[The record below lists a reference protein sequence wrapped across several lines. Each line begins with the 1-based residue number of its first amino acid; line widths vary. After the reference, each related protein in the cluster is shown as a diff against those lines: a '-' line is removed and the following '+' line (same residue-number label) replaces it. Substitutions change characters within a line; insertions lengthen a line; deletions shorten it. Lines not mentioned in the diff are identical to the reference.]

1 MTVAP
6 ETSTVKRSLSAHA
19 AIGLL
24 AGALLYIVCLSGTL
38 LVFYEEWQRAEQ
50 GTPPRMTEISP
61 DAVQRGM
68 EAMLAREAGKPPTT
82 HFYVDMPLEELPTTR
97 VITDTESYH
106 IDAQGNLAGT
116 EDIEWSNFLYGLH
129 YTLNIPVAQGLVGIT
144 IVGILGVLML
154 VLSISGVVAHPK
166 IFRDA
171 FRLRTR
177 HSGGVALSDWHNR
190 LSVWALPFNLALS
203 LTGAVIGLGTVAVYA
218 TAAQFYDGN
227 ADALYATIWGE
238 EGEPDPAPAPLPNV
252 ARALRYME
260 ANHPDARLT
269 YVAVHEPGTAGQH
282 VQVVGEHPRRLIFGE
297 YYGFDAQGNFKGTPG
312 LADGDLGQQA
322 AASNYSLHFGN
333 FGGLPVKIL
342 YFVFGLALTVVAA
355 TGVYIWLGKRRRRG
369 VEEPRLRAAWNGVI
383 WGSPAALILTF
394 AVRLLA
400 GNGAPFAA
408 IFWIALAAAI
418 AVSILAAQSAVA
430 GAASGKKGMRTSF
443 GAPSSE
449 WKV

>member
-38 LVFYEEWQRAEQ
+38 LVFYEEWQQAEQ
-50 GTPPRMTEISP
+50 PAPPQMTEISP

-68 EAMLAREAGKPPTT
+68 EAMLAREAGGPPTT
-82 HFYVDMPLEELPTTR
+82 HFYIDMPLEELPTTR
-97 VITDTESYH
+97 VITDTEAYH
-106 IDAQGNLAGT
+106 IDAEGNLAGT

-144 IVGILGVLML
+144 VVGILGMLML
-154 VLSISGVVAHPK
+154 ALAISGVVAHPK

-190 LSVWALPFNLALS
+190 LSVWTLPFNVALS
-203 LTGAVIGLGTVAVYA
+203 LTGAVIGLGTVGAYA
-218 TAAQFYDGN
+218 AAATFYDG
-227 ADALYATIWGE
+227 DVEALYATIWGE
-238 EGEPDPAPAPLPNV
+238 EGEPDAAPAPLPNV
-252 ARALRYME
+252 AGALRYME
-260 ANHPDARLT
+260 ANHPEVRVT

-297 YYGFDAQGNFKGTPG
+297 YYAFDPQGDFMGAAG

-333 FGGLPVKIL
+333 FGGLPVKII
-342 YFVFGLALTVVAA
+342 YFILGLAVTVVAA
-355 TGVYIWLGKRRRRG
+355 TGVYIWLGKRARRG
-369 VEEPRLRAAWNGVI
+369 MHEPCRRAAWDGVI
-383 WGSPAALILTF
+383 WGAPAALALSF
-394 AVRLLA
+394 AARLVL
-400 GNGAPFAA
+400 GHEAPFAA
-408 IFWIALAAAI
+408 IFWLATASAVG
-418 AVSILAAQSAVA
+418 VSIFAAWPRAGGVELAPA
-430 GAASGKKGMRTSF
+430 
-443 GAPSSE
+443 E
-449 WKV
+449 